1 MQELVKIQVKWFG
14 EKKVNAVDGRELH
27 RFLGVETRFN
37 DWMDRRIYK
46 FNFKENR
53 DFIRYSEMSS
63 EGRGGQ
69 NRIEYALSLNM
80 AKELCMVENNDM
92 GKQAREYFIEMEER
106 AKAIPETKP
115 MQLPDW
121 AIEGQGVAS
130 FLSRYGAPE
139 HLVAIEES
147 KYIFKIGGPDLSEVV
162 GKLPCCQNI
171 KDEEVMLEPTE
182 LASKLGVSSAIMM
195 NRLLADAGLQIKTE
209 DGWVATSL
217 GNNISTRHA
226 WNRNGKSGYNYKWNL
241 EKVKSILETIEN

>member
-1 MQELVKIQVKWFG
+1 
-14 EKKVNAVDGRELH
+14 
-27 RFLGVETRFN
+27 
-37 DWMDRRIYK
+37 
-46 FNFKENR
+46 
-53 DFIRYSEMSS
+53 
-63 EGRGGQ
+63 
-69 NRIEYALSLNM
+69 
-80 AKELCMVENNDM
+80 
-92 GKQAREYFIEMEER
+92 
-106 AKAIPETKP
+106 

-147 KYIFKIGGPDLSEVV
+147 KHIYKIGGPDLSEVV

-171 KDEEVMLEPTE
+171 QNEEVMLEPTE

-209 DGWVATSL
+209 DGWISTSL
-217 GNNISTRHA
+217 GSSISTRHA

-241 EKVKSILETIEN
+241 EKVKSILETIES